1 MNMDQ
6 AKQWVE
12 QLRAAIAAGK
22 ITKMGADEEVF
33 AEMENG
39 DHDQA
44 VEAFFYEFTRS
55 EV

>member
-1 MNMDQ
+1 MNMQQ
-6 AKQWVE
+6 AKQWID

-33 AEMENG
+33 AEMESG
-39 DHDQA
+39 DHDKA
-44 VEAFFYEFTRS
+44 VEDLFYQFTRS